1 MHQINMSNNRSRF
14 LQSDRCREGG
24 FTILEMV
31 VAMLV
36 LTIGL
41 LGVASAISYSLMAS
55 NRGRGVTNSKMLIV
69 STLEQMEM
77 LRDTGQL
84 NFQEI
89 SNTRV
94 TGSPFTGFS
103 TGWQDVSTIPGPDG
117 IFGTADDL
125 ISPGPNGYYGGGVSD
140 DFTDPTLA
148 RPGVKRMIEITSL
161 PVGATTPIL
170 KKITVTLRPNST
182 TTTASQPGDLVGIS
196 YLNDD
201 AHSNYI
207 P

>member
-1 MHQINMSNNRSRF
+1 MQINMSNKRSCMLR
-14 LQSDRCREGG
+14 SHHEGG
-24 FTILEMV
+24 FTLLEMV

-41 LGVASAISYSLMAS
+41 LGVASAIGYSLMAS
-55 NRGRGVTNSKMLIV
+55 NRGRGVTNSKMIIV

-89 SNTRV
+89 SNTQV
-94 TGSPFTGFS
+94 TGSAFIGFPS
-103 TGWQDVSTIPGPDG
+103 DFREVSTSPGPDG

-125 ISPGPNGYYGGGVSD
+125 RSPGPDGYYGDSD
-140 DFTDPTLA
+140 DFTDPSLA
-148 RPGVKRMIEITSL
+148 RPGVKRQILITQL
-161 PVGATTPIL
+161 NPLL
-170 KKITVTLRPNST
+170 KKIQVTLRYTPNGNESR
-182 TTTASQPGDLVGIS
+182 DLVGIS

>member
-1 MHQINMSNNRSRF
+1 MQINLSNSRSRF
-14 LQSDRCREGG
+14 VPRHTHQEGG
-24 FTILEMV
+24 FTLLEMV

-55 NRGRGVTNSKMLIV
+55 NRGRGVTNSKMIIV

-89 SNTRV
+89 SNSHV
-94 TGSPFTGFS
+94 SGSTFTYFPS
-103 TGWQDVSTIPGPDG
+103 DFRLVSTIPGPDG
-117 IFGTADDL
+117 IFGTSDDL
-125 ISPGPNGYYGGGVSD
+125 VSPGPDGFYGTPD
-140 DFTDPTLA
+140 DVTDLAYA
-148 RPGVKRMIEITSL
+148 RPNVKRQIVITEINPL
-161 PVGATTPIL
+161 L
-170 KKITVTLRPNST
+170 KKIQVTLRYSPNGNET
-182 TTTASQPGDLVGIS
+182 KDLVGIS

>member
-1 MHQINMSNNRSRF
+1 MEIVIKSNSFRSTRNHRHQ
-14 LQSDRCREGG
+14 DGG

-41 LGVASAISYSLMAS
+41 LGVASAIGYSLMAS
-55 NRGRGVTNSKMLIV
+55 NRGRGVTNSKMIIV

-89 SNTRV
+89 SNTHV
-94 TGSPFTGFS
+94 TGSTFTFFPS
-103 TGWQDVSTIPGPDG
+103 DFRAVSTIPGPDG

-125 ISPGPNGYYGGGVSD
+125 ISPGPDGYYGDSD
-140 DFTDPTLA
+140 DFTDPSLA
-148 RPGVKRMIEITSL
+148 RPGVKRKIEITDL
-161 PVGATTPIL
+161 NPLL
-170 KKITVTLRPNST
+170 KKIKVTLQYSPNGNEQQT
-182 TTTASQPGDLVGIS
+182 LVGIS

>member
-1 MHQINMSNNRSRF
+1 MSINMPSNHFRSTKNSRN
-14 LQSDRCREGG
+14 REGG
-24 FTILEMV
+24 FSLLEMV

-41 LGVASAISYSLMAS
+41 LGVASAVGYALMAS
-55 NRGRGVTNSKMLIV
+55 NRGRGVTNSKMLVV

-84 NFQEI
+84 NFLEI
-89 SNTRV
+89 SNTQV
-94 TGSPFTGFS
+94 AGSTFTGFS
-103 TGWQDVSTIPGPDG
+103 TGWRDVSTIPGPDG

-125 ISPGPNGYYGGGVSD
+125 FSPGPDGYYGSAD
-140 DFTDPTLA
+140 DGTAPDLSLA
-148 RPGVKRMIEITSL
+148 RPNVQRMIEITPL
-161 PVGATTPIL
+161 PAGSTNPLL
-170 KKITVTLRPNST
+170 KKIKVTLRLS
-182 TTTASQPGDLVGIS
+182 GDSKKDVVGIS